1 MYEVETMKSNDQK
14 NYGISAVKVM
24 NGRAINDQFC
34 IPGTEK
40 VTLINFAFS
49 ISYLLLLL
57 TKRREVKERA
67 ERVVANMMMEVIIQY
82 CCN

>member
-34 IPGTEK
+34 IPGTRKSNAYQFRLQHILPSLAVNEA
-40 VTLINFAFS
+40 TRS
-49 ISYLLLLL
+49 
-57 TKRREVKERA
+57 
-67 ERVVANMMMEVIIQY
+67 
-82 CCN
+82 